1 VTATAAPTNFNA
13 GTLTGGTWKVTSPG
27 TLRVPF
33 GSSVVTNAANI
44 LLDGTAAYFYRD
56 AATTL
61 ALNGLTTNAATGS
74 FTIQNGAGFSSAGAF
89 SNAGSVLIGNGS
101 TFVPDGNYTQT
112 AGSTVISGGVLGSS
126 APPTAVDLQGGSFA
140 GTGTIDGSL
149 TSAGQLSPGSTT
161 GALTVS
167 GSYTQTTTGSLDVD
181 LAGPAASQYS
191 QLAVGGS
198 ASLDGALDVT
208 VASGFIP
215 TTGSTFPIVTA
226 SSVSGQFATASGLD
240 SGSKFTLE
248 TIYDPADVTL
258 LSKAAAAIQITPT
271 SGLVTSQAGGTATFS
286 AVLTLQPTSSVS
298 FGIYSSNT
306 NEGTVS
312 TPQLTFTTANWNV
325 AQTVT
330 ITGVD
335 DQMDEGNVA
344 YTILMA
350 PAVSD
355 DPNYNGFQP
364 SNVSV
369 VNQGTVTAGVSVTP
383 ASGLVT
389 TSAGGTATFSV
400 VLNSKPAAEVDLG
413 LSSSNTSQG
422 IVSPASLAFTPDNW
436 NQPQTVTVTGV
447 ASAQASG
454 NVNYSVVFAP
464 ASSADPNYNG
474 LVPASVSLTNVNP
487 VPDLQV
493 ANLRVLPATGVQSGD
508 TLLVE
513 WNDANTGTGPVNGSF
528 TDSITVTNTSTGM
541 TLGTG
546 TVSYDEASAGPIA
559 PGASP
564 SQQFMFILPNAA
576 AGTGQIQFTVTTNSG
591 NTIVEGNTSGTAST
605 NNTATVTIA
614 STLAPYPDLTVTNLG
629 VSAPS
634 GMLAGGSYVLNWDDA
649 NTGNAATPVATSWT
663 DAVTITNTTTG
674 QTLADVQVPYDASI
688 NSSGPIPA
696 GAAEAQ
702 QYAFTLPGGP
712 AGTGQIQFTV
722 DVNSN
727 NAVFEYNAAGT
738 ATTNNTATITQT
750 SALGNYPD
758 LQVTNLS
765 VAPSSGLQS
774 GGNVTVDWDDTNT
787 GTAAAASSWVDSL
800 VIENTT
806 TGQTLKTVTIPY
818 DASATGNGPLA
829 AGQSAAQQYTYQLP
843 DGAPGAGQIQFTVTV
858 NSTDSFFEY
867 NPAGTALTN
876 KKASL
881 AATSTI
887 AAYPDLQ
894 VVNLSL
900 TPASGLYS
908 GAAVVLNWQ
917 DATRVTAPP
926 PAPGTIASSCRTR
939 PPARRSRPSPSI
951 TTPPR
956 GVPWPPAAPPTSS
969 THSTYPTG
977 CRALARSSSP

>member
-101 TFVPDGNYTQT
+101 TFVPDGNHTQT

-614 STLAPYPDLTVTNLG
+614 FHPRALSGPHGDQPGRQCALRHAGGRQLRLELGRRQHRQRRDPGRDLVDRCGHHHEHHDGPDAGRCPGPLRRVHKLQRSHSG
-629 VSAPS
+629 GRGGSAAVCLHTARRPRRHRPDPVHGRRELEQRRLRVQRRRHGDDQQHRHDHTDIGPRQLPRPS
-634 GMLAGGSYVLNWDDA
+634 GDQPECRAKLGLAVGRQRDRGLGRHQHRHRRRGQLLGRLTGDREHNDRPDAQDRDDPLRCQCHRQR
-649 NTGNAATPVATSWT
+649 T
-663 DAVTITNTTTG
+663 
-674 QTLADVQVPYDASI
+674 
-688 NSSGPIPA
+688 
-696 GAAEAQ
+696 
-702 QYAFTLPGGP
+702 PGGGAVGRP
-712 AGTGQIQFTV
+712 AV
-722 DVNSN
+722 H
-727 NAVFEYNAAGT
+727 
-738 ATTNNTATITQT
+738 
-750 SALGNYPD
+750 L
-758 LQVTNLS
+758 
-765 VAPSSGLQS
+765 
-774 GGNVTVDWDDTNT
+774 
-787 GTAAAASSWVDSL
+787 
-800 VIENTT
+800 
-806 TGQTLKTVTIPY
+806 
-818 DASATGNGPLA
+818 
-829 AGQSAAQQYTYQLP
+829 
-843 DGAPGAGQIQFTVTV
+843 
-858 NSTDSFFEY
+858 
-867 NPAGTALTN
+867 
-876 KKASL
+876 
-881 AATSTI
+881 
-887 AAYPDLQ
+887 
-894 VVNLSL
+894 
-900 TPASGLYS
+900 
-908 GAAVVLNWQ
+908 
-917 DATRVTAPP
+917 
-926 PAPGTIASSCRTR
+926 PAPRR
-939 PPARRSRPSPSI
+939 RARRGADPVHRHREFHRQLLRVQSRRHRP
-951 TTPPR
+951 
-956 GVPWPPAAPPTSS
+956 
-969 THSTYPTG
+969 HE
-977 CRALARSSSP
+977 